1 MANWKSTDRQCS
13 QRDPS
18 ENPVQ
23 KQCPASRGGGDK
35 AGDGA
40 DVKPE
45 SETSSARVKEKQ
57 TTTVSETMAT
67 MRSRK
72 FWYYYWYF
80 VTILIL
86 FSGSRPGHIIYYYF
100 SGHYVY
106 IYNYVH
112 IHTDMLIEMLKRGWK
127 ILKNPY
133 QAEGNKSHSSAS
145 ENWMKISMGI
155 SIKWII
161 KNWDS

>member
-1 MANWKSTDRQCS
+1 MQVQWNMANWKSTDRQCS

-57 TTTVSETMAT
+57 TTTKIAPLVCENVA
-67 MRSRK
+67 
-72 FWYYYWYF
+72 
-80 VTILIL
+80 
-86 FSGSRPGHIIYYYF
+86 YF
-100 SGHYVY
+100 SWKTMWPPLPLLHATWPLINNFNYAGHAC
-106 IYNYVH
+106 
-112 IHTDMLIEMLKRGWK
+112 RA
-127 ILKNPY
+127 LKNF
-133 QAEGNKSHSSAS
+133 SSSTHLGQNQLNLVAWHPL
-145 ENWMKISMGI
+145 NFGQVVKRYPPWLARRI
-155 SIKWII
+155 WVVII
-161 KNWDS
+161 